1 VLEWAAIDDEMKET
15 FAELM
20 QPSMRSRTAI
30 SSHWCF
36 RRSRRQRTRTTH
48 DVKAQPSA
56 RAVRVRDVPPTKR
69 GRRLFSK
76 TFFRREYAELIYGA
90 NVFANDPW
98 ELLRRRSAARDICRT
113 VTPAKSALPVRP
125 STNHGFLGKIPG
137 YAV

>member
-1 VLEWAAIDDEMKET
+1 MTLKLNLPRERYEFET
-15 FAELM
+15 YRQQREGGD
-20 QPSMRSRTAI
+20 
-30 SSHWCF
+30 CF
-36 RRSRRQRTRTTH
+36 L
-48 DVKAQPSA
+48 KI
-56 RAVRVRDVPPTKR
+56 
-69 GRRLFSK
+69 
-76 TFFRREYAELIYGA
+76 FRREYAELIYGA